1 GGLCGWSA
9 ARCGGDGCGLW
20 LQHRPAHRRER
31 ARIALCR
38 RHPAEYFGV
47 GARYGTAAAEEVVG
61 ARATTEAHS
70 PRRQASTGSGQGAC
84 AQFAQA
90 RLAHDLVARRL
101 GRAIVLALCPRA
113 RSCRASCL
121 QAHREPDARMAVD
134 RVARR
139 RERADQILALD
150 PSQGYHVSRAG
161 RPHQAALADRARLSG
176 TQAGGWA
183 WAFRGQR
190 MARLPPPRH
199 AVHHR
204 LRFPGLREGDDSPL
218 WTSFR
223 QAVRETYGS
232 QRLPTQRLRRC
243 EPNDTSRT
251 RSRHCAYASASP
263 SPADYRDAH
272 AAQLQYTET
281 YHAEICDT
289 VVLVLLSQKVAGD
302 N

>member
-1 GGLCGWSA
+1 
-9 ARCGGDGCGLW
+9 
-20 LQHRPAHRRER
+20 
-31 ARIALCR
+31 
-38 RHPAEYFGV
+38 
-47 GARYGTAAAEEVVG
+47 
-61 ARATTEAHS
+61 
-70 PRRQASTGSGQGAC
+70 
-84 AQFAQA
+84 
-90 RLAHDLVARRL
+90 
-101 GRAIVLALCPRA
+101 
-113 RSCRASCL
+113 
-121 QAHREPDARMAVD
+121 MAVD

-150 PSQGYHVSRAG
+150 PSQGYHVPRAG

-190 MARLPPPRH
+190 MARLPPP
-199 AVHHR
+199 
-204 LRFPGLREGDDSPL
+204 
-218 WTSFR
+218 R

-281 YHAEICDT
+281 YHADICDA
-289 VVLVLLSQKVAGD
+289 VVLSPCI
-302 N
+302 